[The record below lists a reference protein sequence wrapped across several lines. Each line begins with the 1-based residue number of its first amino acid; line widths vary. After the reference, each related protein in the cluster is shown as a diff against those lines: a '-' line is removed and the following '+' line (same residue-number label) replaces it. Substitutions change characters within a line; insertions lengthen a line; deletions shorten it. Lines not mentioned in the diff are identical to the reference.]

1 MSDLV
6 EFSPPRSVASSDRRV
21 LVVFD
26 GGDAPGYS
34 SVAVALTEE
43 GTRRGY
49 EVWAAAE
56 GFRSLTRDAAA
67 NPRFERLIVGRQER
81 YALLGKGIPARSMGR
96 RVLDA
101 GSDFRSERYDAFLE
115 RGRRREAA
123 ETFRMQ
129 GFTHLVCVGGNG
141 TLEGTKALLEEL
153 PAPPPTAFV
162 NVSIDNDLAGDRAIG
177 FLSGVEAGATIARGL
192 LEDAYTHK
200 RIYILEMMGNRSGRH
215 ALHCGVAARAHL
227 IVLPFFRFTDEVVAE
242 AAAALSR
249 VDYALVVVA
258 EGYEAE
264 RRRSMDGMSAS
275 QFFKTQLAAAGLRD
289 GGLRDGDHKRVIA
302 EPYSR
307 FLARP
312 PAVVRRRIVGV
323 PQSLAALRRLRG
335 GPQGGGSLRTCV
347 QRRRRPHVRRGH
359 ERRRGRAR
367 LLAAARAPG
376 IAKIPGPRART
387 LHVRYVSVRCQRTHC
402 AQTWSQAPSG
412 SMATAPLKIVRRR
425 RNKRSL
431 CHAGKVLRRLAGD
444 HGDPRSGSK
453 WSIPPAAPRRVA
465 TNRARFRA
473 GASRRRRRDRRSTGS
488 VEGSRSHPRSVSI
501 AR

>member
-6 EFSPPRSVASSDRRV
+6 EFAPPRSVASSDRRV

-56 GFRSLTRDAAA
+56 GFRSLTSDSAAS
-67 NPRFERLIVGRQER
+67 PRFERLIVGRQER

-101 GSDFRSERYDAFLE
+101 GSDFRSERYDGFLE
-115 RGRRREAA
+115 LERRREAA
-123 ETFRMQ
+123 ETFRTQ

-153 PAPPPTAFV
+153 PVPPPTAFV

-200 RIYILEMMGNRSGRH
+200 RIYLLEMMGNRSGRH

-227 IVLPFFRFTDEVVAE
+227 IVLPFFRFPDEVVAE
-242 AAAALSR
+242 MAGALAR

-264 RRRSMDGMSAS
+264 RRRSTDGMSAS
-275 QFFKTQLAAAGLRD
+275 QFFKTQLEAAGLRD
-289 GGLRDGDHKRVIA
+289 GDRKRVIA

-307 FLARP
+307 FLRGLRP
-312 PAVVRRRIVGV
+312 SFADVSSAYLKVSLLFGAFEEGRREVVPFVLASNDVGV
-323 PQSLAALRRLRG
+323 RSFAQVAREDGVEPAFLPLLEHLGLPRFQALV
-335 GPQGGGSLRTCV
+335 S
-347 QRRRRPHVRRGH
+347 
-359 ERRRGRAR
+359 ERFTFG
-367 LLAAARAPG
+367 
-376 IAKIPGPRART
+376 T
-387 LHVRYVSVRCQRTHC
+387 
-402 AQTWSQAPSG
+402 
-412 SMATAPLKIVRRR
+412 
-425 RNKRSL
+425 
-431 CHAGKVLRRLAGD
+431 
-444 HGDPRSGSK
+444 
-453 WSIPPAAPRRVA
+453 
-465 TNRARFRA
+465 
-473 GASRRRRRDRRSTGS
+473 
-488 VEGSRSHPRSVSI
+488 
-501 AR
+501 